1 MMTMTV
7 NQGPEK
13 QESLLPLASAQRKE
27 RIRLETA
34 LAVLVPL
41 LFVGLLT
48 IVCLN
53 VKAHASNS

>member
-1 MMTMTV
+1 MMTN
-7 NQGPEK
+7 NQDPEK
-13 QESLLPLASAQRKE
+13 QETLLPPASAQRKE

-53 VKAHASNS
+53 VKTHASNS